1 MTSKNTIFIYSYC
14 SAVRQKKKR
23 LMGDWC
29 RVMGFGTLPH
39 MENDASQNQ
48 EAKPYMS
55 RRERR
60 ELMRARSGG
69 GFAGRPS
76 TGAIRRVLIW
86 GGCVAVIVLI
96 GWGMVKLSKNVAV
109 PTGDGTLSVS
119 VSEQD
124 NIRGPAD
131 AKVTLVEY
139 SDFQC
144 PACAAFFSVITKALA
159 EPELKDRIRFVYRYF
174 PLPTHPNAQLAS
186 QAAQAAAL
194 QGKFWE
200 MHDLLFDKQD
210 TWSPLSTTAVRG
222 AFTEYAQQLGL
233 DKNKF
238 LSDIDSN
245 AVKDRVRADLNGGT
259 AAGVNST
266 PSFFVGSARMPHPQS
281 YDEFKQNLINAVN
294 ANQ

>member
-1 MTSKNTIFIYSYC
+1 
-14 SAVRQKKKR
+14 
-23 LMGDWC
+23 
-29 RVMGFGTLPH
+29 
-39 MENDASQNQ
+39 
-48 EAKPYMS
+48 MS
-55 RRERR
+55 RRERG
-60 ELMRARSGG
+60 ELMRARGGSG
-69 GFAGRPS
+69 FSGRPS
-76 TGAIRRVLIW
+76 TGTTRRVLIW
-86 GGCVAVIVLI
+86 GGSVAVIVLI

-109 PTGDGTLSVS
+109 PTGDGTLSVP

-124 NIRGPAD
+124 NIQGPAD
-131 AKVTLVEY
+131 ARVILVEY

-144 PACAAFFSVITKALA
+144 PACAAFSPVITKAFA
-159 EPELKDRIRFVYRYF
+159 EPELKNRIRFVYRYF
-174 PLPTHPNAQLAS
+174 PLPIHPNAQLAS

-210 TWSPLSTTAVRG
+210 IWSPLSNTAAKG

-245 AVKDRVRADLNGGT
+245 AVKDRVKADLDSGT
-259 AAGVNST
+259 ASGVNST
-266 PSFFVGSARMPHPQS
+266 PSFFVNGVRMPHPQS